1 MAEPTVRVRGAREL
15 RAALKRAG
23 VSLQDL
29 KDANAAVGQLV
40 ADAAAAVAPRRTGRL
55 AGSLR
60 PAKAAGRARVMAGGA
75 SVPYAGPIHWGWPAR
90 GIAAQP
96 FIADTAAATE
106 SQWLGTY
113 QDALDD
119 IIRTVE
125 RTTP

>member
-1 MAEPTVRVRGAREL
+1 MPEPTVRVSGAREL

-29 KDANAAVGQLV
+29 KDANEAVGQLV
-40 ADAAAAVAPRRTGRL
+40 ADAAKPEGPRRTGRL
-55 AGSLR
+55 VGSVR

-90 GIAAQP
+90 GITAQP
-96 FIADTAAATE
+96 FIADAAQATE
-106 SQWLGTY
+106 GQWLGQY
-113 QDALDD
+113 QEALDD